1 MVPERKREE
10 DGETDMRYIC
20 TVSAAVRLGFWLF
33 TIGVVLGL
41 FLGLQV

>member
-1 MVPERKREE
+1 
-10 DGETDMRYIC
+10 MRYIC

-33 TIGVVLGL
+33 LSGVACGL

>member
-1 MVPERKREE
+1 MKREE
-10 DGETDMRYIC
+10 GGETDMRYIC

-41 FLGLQV
+41 LLGLRV